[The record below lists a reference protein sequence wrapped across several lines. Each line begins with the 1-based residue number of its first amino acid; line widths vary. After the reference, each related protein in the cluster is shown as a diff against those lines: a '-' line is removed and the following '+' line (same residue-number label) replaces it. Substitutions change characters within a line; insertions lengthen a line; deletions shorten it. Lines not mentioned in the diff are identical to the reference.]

1 LYSWSS
7 AAGVVHENLARLQAQ
22 LDDGDEEDV
31 HALIAHSERVNAA
44 ATRMRELFIEA
55 VSVCALTRLCATCVQ
70 RPDSLAAQ
78 LPALEEKKAQ
88 LEEQGE

>member
-1 LYSWSS
+1 
-7 AAGVVHENLARLQAQ
+7 
-22 LDDGDEEDV
+22 
-31 HALIAHSERVNAA
+31 
-44 ATRMRELFIEA
+44 
-55 VSVCALTRLCATCVQ
+55 VSRHNCGTCVQ